1 MSILYAF
8 IATTVT
14 WGVTALG
21 ASLVFFIRKEA
32 SNRLLSAM
40 LGFSGGVMTAASF
53 FSLLLPAIEYS
64 EGRSVPEWLVVL
76 IGFLLGVAFMIAIE
90 LAMKS
95 ERKSVNLMLISI
107 TTHNIPEG
115 FVVGVA
121 FALAGMGGG
130 YMAAITV
137 GLGIALQNFPEGIAV
152 ALPLRKEGMS
162 RFKCFFWGQMSA
174 IVEPIAGV
182 IGATLVSFV
191 TGILP
196 YALAFSAAAMIWV
209 VAKEIIPE
217 ANNMSKSFAI
227 GGYIFGFIIMMVLD
241 IALG

>member
-1 MSILYAF
+1 MSVLYAL
-8 IATTVT
+8 IATTIT

-21 ASLVFFIRKEA
+21 ASLVFFVRKA
-32 SNRLLSAM
+32 NGKFLSAM

-64 EGRSVPEWLVVL
+64 EGRSIPVWLIVL
-76 IGFLLGVAFMIAIE
+76 IGFLFGILFMIAVE
-90 LAMKS
+90 LLMKS
-95 ERKSVNLMLISI
+95 ERKSANLMLISI

-121 FALAGMGGG
+121 FALAGMNGG

-137 GLGIALQNFPEGIAV
+137 GLGIALQNFPEGLAV

-162 RFKCFFWGQMSA
+162 RFKCFFLGQMSA

-182 IGATLVSFV
+182 LGAVLVSFV

-209 VAKEIIPE
+209 VAKELIPD
-217 ANNMSKSFAI
+217 ANEMNKPFAI
-227 GGYIFGFIIMMVLD
+227 GGYMFGFIVMMTLD

>member
-1 MSILYAF
+1 
-8 IATTVT
+8 
-14 WGVTALG
+14 
-21 ASLVFFIRKEA
+21 
-32 SNRLLSAM
+32 
-40 LGFSGGVMTAASF
+40 MTAASF

-64 EGRSVPEWLVVL
+64 EGRSIPVWLIVL
-76 IGFLLGVAFMIAIE
+76 IGFLFGILFMIAVE
-90 LAMKS
+90 LLMKS
-95 ERKSVNLMLISI
+95 ERKSANLMLISI

-121 FALAGMGGG
+121 FALAGMNGG

-137 GLGIALQNFPEGIAV
+137 GLGIALQNFPEGLAV

-162 RFKCFFWGQMSA
+162 RFKCFFLGQMSA

-182 IGATLVSFV
+182 LGAVLVSFV

-209 VAKEIIPE
+209 VAKELIPE
-217 ANNMSKSFAI
+217 ANEMNKPFAI
-227 GGYIFGFIIMMVLD
+227 GGYMFGFIVMMTLD